1 MRLYR
6 IAERRDKYGNT
17 CKEWK
22 LYKTIPEL
30 PRIEVFRARILID
43 AECHYCGMPLYKGD
57 IVWMRDDPDVGDIYC
72 STNCAIKDQ

>member
-43 AECHYCGMPLYKGD
+43 AECRYCGPCTKGILYGCVMIQMLEIF
-57 IVWMRDDPDVGDIYC
+57 IVARTVR
-72 STNCAIKDQ
+72 